1 VADGSASAS
10 QQQPSGQGEESLFRD
25 YITGQ
30 RSQLAEQLKQAADF
44 MKWRDQNFR
53 RTPDGRW
60 ESPSARVYTDQ
71 ELRTLYGE
79 QQQPKSGTPKAPG
92 KAAVGAKVADKAA
105 QAKAVWFGDG
115 RPGRG
120 KKNPPIPPVAGSV
133 GGGGSNNPADVKWIQ
148 QLLNV
153 AIDNE
158 DLSGSKLPEDGKITD
173 SMLKLLDQ
181 YQSMKSLPRQ
191 TAVDRNSPTIK
202 ELASNP
208 LFDPRWSGYEE
219 IIKREVEYYN
229 NFFRNK
235 YPESFQPLDWRRVK
249 AMLWVEVKGP
259 DDSRDPNEW
268 LVWPMQI
275 GRRKVD
281 PGMNAVKYGRENT
294 DRYVPAELRN
304 KLQRQHMTAELNI
317 RAGIAYLYD
326 RAIASWKTLWKID
339 DPAVRTYKIEKG
351 DTLEGLAR
359 RLHTTVGELLQAN
372 GLDKEAKL
380 KLGKPL
386 RYRLAHE
393 VPQWRDWPTASFLY
407 NSGRNDPDYGNK
419 VERNYIKIK
428 RRW

>member
-1 VADGSASAS
+1 
-10 QQQPSGQGEESLFRD
+10 
-25 YITGQ
+25 
-30 RSQLAEQLKQAADF
+30 
-44 MKWRDQNFR
+44 
-53 RTPDGRW
+53 
-60 ESPSARVYTDQ
+60 
-71 ELRTLYGE
+71 
-79 QQQPKSGTPKAPG
+79 
-92 KAAVGAKVADKAA
+92 
-105 QAKAVWFGDG
+105 
-115 RPGRG
+115 
-120 KKNPPIPPVAGSV
+120 
-133 GGGGSNNPADVKWIQ
+133 
-148 QLLNV
+148 
-153 AIDNE
+153 
-158 DLSGSKLPEDGKITD
+158 KITD